1 MKISAKCFII
11 MNGTV
16 LLNLLSNVSSSYDA
30 VLILHKTGK
39 CENLIT

>member
-1 MKISAKCFII
+1 

-16 LLNLLSNVSSSYDA
+16 LLNLLSNVSSSSIA

-39 CENLIT
+39 CKKLIT